1 MTETKEE
8 VKPRGRRRTLKT
20 VIVESENLIDEE
32 KEITIPENTKKKL
45 TKGIIAV
52 DNGGDNTKVLSQK
65 MERPT
70 YFKSKKRYGNK
81 SHYLLDNTFEKYE
94 DDEAMRSYIV
104 EYEDVIYLTNLRTEQ
119 SDFMMTGNTKSKAS
133 DYFIISTL
141 IAVAKFGYDINYLVT
156 SVPLKYIHSSDV
168 DKIKDMLIGEH
179 IIKIDKKQYE
189 FEIRDVEV
197 TAEAQSALLHL
208 LPEGRTTLLEIG
220 SRTVGYAT
228 NILEFDEED
237 DIIVNH
243 IPQKSD
249 TIEQAGVE
257 ISNLRESD
265 YIPFCSNIFSRMSST
280 SKITEDDN
288 IIAFGGG
295 ILIDG
300 IRNGLKKFFNNITFI
315 DDPLY
320 AQVQGMLI
328 IGEDEFSHLLE
339 DDDEWVEN

>member
-1 MTETKEE
+1 MTGTNEE

-20 VIVESENLIDEE
+20 VVVAEPESLIIEE
-32 KEITIPENTKKKL
+32 KEVAQPVNVKKEL

-81 SHYLLDNTFEKYE
+81 SHYLLDTFEKYE

-119 SDFMMTGNTKSKAS
+119 SEYMMTGNTKSKAN

-179 IIKIDKKQYE
+179 KIKIDKKDYE

-220 SRTVGYAT
+220 SRTIGYAT

-237 DIIVNH
+237 DIIINH

-257 ISNLRESD
+257 ISNLREGD

-280 SKITEDDN
+280 SKITEDDT

-300 IRNGLKKFFNNITFI
+300 IREGLKKFFNNITFI

-320 AQVQGMLI
+320 VQVQGMLI
-328 IGEDEFSHLLE
+328 IGEDAFSHLLE
-339 DDDEWVEN
+339 DDDE